1 MCHDCLAIIF
11 ARRQL
16 YTDVKSEHI
25 TVSEQATNS
34 LCAKKATNSLCAK
47 KRLQNHSVIKKA
59 LVRAGVKYFVGKN
72 ELGIGIFDL
81 KNIIAPRLPLLT
93 YAHAYINYTNMTYN
107 FTDRVHAVAIL

>member
-16 YTDVKSEHI
+16 YTDVKSEQ
-25 TVSEQATNS
+25 SKLQELQ
-34 LCAKKATNSLCAK
+34 ATNSLCAK

-107 FTDRVHAVAIL
+107 FTDRGHAVAIL